1 MGGGSEMEKE
11 TRKKTLRIKLTK
23 RVIGAVEPPENGG
36 GQAFLWDIA
45 LQRFGLHVTR
55 GTTRA
60 VVMRQALPH

>member
-1 MGGGSEMEKE
+1 MEKE

-23 RVIGAVEPPENGG
+23 RVIDAVEPPENGG
-36 GQAFLWDIA
+36 QAFLRDIA
-45 LQRFGLHVTR
+45 LQGFGLHVTR